1 MNVYGANIAARR
13 RPVAPDKAQQLLAA
27 VNLARIAHQK
37 LQKVKFFRGQ
47 IDLAGSDKDPAAVRI
62 QRQIA
67 RLDDFLCLL
76 RLLSRFLG
84 VAAQDRLDARLYF
97 QNVKW
102 LRDIIIGAVFQPQNL
117 IHIVAFCGQHNDRH
131 LRELP
136 DCLADFKSVQLRQHH
151 VQKNHIILRL
161 LRHLKRFLPVIGA
174 GNFKSILFQTET
186 DSFYY

>member
-27 VNLARIAHQK
+27 VNLARIAHQE
-37 LQKVKFFRGQ
+37 LQKVKFLRGQ

-84 VAAQDRLDARLYF
+84 IAAQDRLDA
-97 QNVKW
+97 
-102 LRDIIIGAVFQPQNL
+102 
-117 IHIVAFCGQHNDRH
+117 GQHLLGVERLDDVVVRPEIKA
-131 LRELP
+131 L
-136 DCLADFKSVQLRQHH
+136 QL
-151 VQKNHIILRL
+151 
-161 LRHLKRFLPVIGA
+161 VI
-174 GNFKSILFQTET
+174 
-186 DSFYY
+186 